1 MKRKDDNLV
10 SDTEFKIKLQ
20 NIPNHIADRAIA
32 TGHKITEIEKENE
45 LDIIEV
51 IRNPSRTRHLYLETL
66 VSATRIQS

>member
-1 MKRKDDNLV
+1 MKRRDDNLV

-32 TGHKITEIEKENE
+32 TGHKITEIEKGNE

-51 IRNPSRTRHLYLETL
+51 IRNPSRTRHLY
-66 VSATRIQS
+66 